1 MSPLPYCETDH
12 RPSGIYRRID
22 MITLRER
29 AQRLLEEAVFRLWVG
44 AGIAVGAFIAAR
56 YLAQAVRSAP
66 KD

>member
-1 MSPLPYCETDH
+1 
-12 RPSGIYRRID
+12 

-29 AQRLLEEAVFRLWVG
+29 AQRLLEETVFRLWVG

-56 YLAQAVRSAP
+56 YFVQTVRSAP